1 MIFLI
6 SFSKFAD
13 AYPAFTCAIAIGNLW
28 SICFEVNI
36 LSPSPWIDLNLAS
49 DTIEEKSLNNLITAS
64 CDS

>member
-1 MIFLI
+1 M
-6 SFSKFAD
+6 
-13 AYPAFTCAIAIGNLW
+13 YPAFTCAIAIGNLW

-49 DTIEEKSLNNLITAS
+49 DTIEEKSLNNFITAS